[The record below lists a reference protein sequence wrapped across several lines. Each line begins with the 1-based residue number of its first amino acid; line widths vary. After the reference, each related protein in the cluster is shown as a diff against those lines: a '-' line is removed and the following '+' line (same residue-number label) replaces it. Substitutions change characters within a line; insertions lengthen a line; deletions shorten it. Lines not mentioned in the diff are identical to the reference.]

1 MATDLTARRA
11 AERAVQESEARLRLA
26 LDDAREAEEAVRKSE
41 ELLTRAQRAAR
52 VGIWDWNVVT
62 GEANWTEESWRLFGH
77 PPFSRPVT
85 HELWLESVHPD
96 DRDQMVEKVQ
106 EALQSGKYAAEYR
119 VRPSSHRTVDRSG
132 CSVPPAM

>member
-1 MATDLTARRA
+1 M
-11 AERAVQESEARLRLA
+11 
-26 LDDAREAEEAVRKSE
+26 RKSE

-96 DRDQMVEKVQ
+96 DREQMVAKVQ
-106 EALQSGKYAAEYR
+106 EALRERKIRRRVPGAARRRDRPVGR
-119 VRPSSHRTVDRSG
+119 VQG
-132 CSVPPAM
+132 